1 MRAAA
6 VLGVYI
12 RRFGIWAEGVA
23 KHLIDLDEEALSA
36 ARAELRTVTI
46 KERVNRALRLAAVDR
61 DPRVVRALDVLAD
74 ADLAERDDAWR

>member
-6 VLGVYI
+6 SWGVYI
-12 RRFGIWAEGVA
+12 RRPAYILRGMA

-46 KERVNRALRLAAVDR
+46 KDTVNRALRLAAVDR
-61 DPRVVRALDVLAD
+61 DPRVARALDVLAGT
-74 ADLAERDDAWR
+74 DLADRDEAWR